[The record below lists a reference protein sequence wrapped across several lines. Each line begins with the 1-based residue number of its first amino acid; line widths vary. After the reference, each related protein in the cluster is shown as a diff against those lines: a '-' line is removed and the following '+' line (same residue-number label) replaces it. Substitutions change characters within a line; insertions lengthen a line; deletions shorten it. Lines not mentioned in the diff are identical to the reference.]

1 MDPGEVCRT
10 QALLARTGPRNWP
23 SSQRAVP
30 AREAAGWRPGRSMCT
45 SEGNQM
51 TLQASPIHMYGTPW
65 CPDCQRAKQF
75 LSEQRIPYA
84 FTDVDSDT
92 AGRAL
97 VEEVNDGKLI
107 IPVLVFE
114 DSSTLVEPTNAELA
128 AKLGLQSEARHEF
141 YSLIVI
147 GSGVAGLTASMY
159 AAREGIPTLVIESG
173 AVGGTIGIT
182 DQVDNFPGF
191 PDGIA
196 GSEFADRLRR
206 QAERFGVEILSA
218 TNAVSVAADGDQRL
232 VKTASGEEYRS
243 HAVLIATG
251 STYRRLGIPG
261 EEDFIGSGV
270 HFCATC
276 DGAFYRGESVVVV
289 GGGNSATEESL
300 FLTTLD
306 ESVTLVTKS
315 SQLSAS
321 AAAVAKVEQNDS
333 IEVKTDTS
341 PVEFVGEAG
350 KLTGVVVEGPHGARA
365 TLPTSAAFVFVG
377 LTPNASVVDDLVDTD
392 EQGFV
397 KADMGMQTS
406 VSGIFV
412 AGDVRSGSTKQAASA
427 AGEGAAAAIAIRRY
441 LEPFGTAM
449 RPSVVDTSDPT
460 AVPA

>member
-1 MDPGEVCRT
+1 MPE
-10 QALLARTGPRNWP
+10 QAA
-23 SSQRAVP
+23 
-30 AREAAGWRPGRSMCT
+30 
-45 SEGNQM
+45 
-51 TLQASPIHMYGTPW
+51 PIQMYGTPW

-84 FTDVDSDT
+84 FTDVDSDA

-97 VEEVNDGKLI
+97 VEEVNHGKLI

-114 DSSTLVEPTNAELA
+114 DASTLVEPSNADLA
-128 AKLGLQSEARHEF
+128 AKLGLQTEAKHMF

-191 PDGIA
+191 PDGIT
-196 GSEFADRLRR
+196 GRDFADRLRR

-218 TNAVSVAADGDQRL
+218 TDVTSVGVDGDQR
-232 VKTASGEEYRS
+232 VVTTASDEKYRS
-243 HAVLIATG
+243 HAVLVATG

-276 DGAFYRGESVVVV
+276 DGAFYRGEPVVVV

-315 SQLSAS
+315 DRLSAS
-321 AAAVAKVEQNDS
+321 AAAVEKVERNEHID
-333 IEVKTDTS
+333 VRTNTS
-341 PVEFVGEAG
+341 PVEFIGVDG
-350 KLTGVVVEGPHGARA
+350 KLTGVVVERPDGVTETISTP
-365 TLPTSAAFVFVG
+365 AAFVFIG
-377 LTPNASVVDDLVDTD
+377 LTPNAEVVAGLVDTD

-397 KADMGMQTS
+397 QADMGMQTS
-406 VSGIFV
+406 VPGVFV
-412 AGDVRSGSTKQAASA
+412 AGDVRSGSTKQAAAA

-449 RPSVVDTSDPT
+449 RPSVVDTADPT

>member
-1 MDPGEVCRT
+1 MA
-10 QALLARTGPRNWP
+10 QQ
-23 SSQRAVP
+23 S
-30 AREAAGWRPGRSMCT
+30 
-45 SEGNQM
+45 
-51 TLQASPIHMYGTPW
+51 SPIQMYGTPW

-75 LSEQRIPYA
+75 LSEQRIPYN
-84 FTDVDSDT
+84 FTDVDSD
-92 AGRAL
+92 ANGRAL

-114 DSSTLVEPTNAELA
+114 DGSTLTEPSNADLA
-128 AKLGLQSEARHEF
+128 AKLGLRTEAKHRF

-196 GSEFADRLRR
+196 GREFADRLRR

-218 TNAVSVAADGDQRL
+218 TDVLSVDVDGDQK
-232 VKTASGEEYRS
+232 VVDTSSGEAYRS
-243 HAVLIATG
+243 HAVLVATG

-306 ESVTLVTKS
+306 QMVTLVTKS
-315 SQLSAS
+315 RQLSAS
-321 AAAVAKVEQNDS
+321 AAAVAKVEQNAQ
-333 IEVKTDTS
+333 IAVRTEFA
-341 PVEFVGEAG
+341 PVEFIGEGG
-350 KLTGVVVEGPHGARA
+350 KLTGVIVEGPAGVRESIS
-365 TLPTSAAFVFVG
+365 TPAAFVFIG
-377 LTPNASVVDDLVDTD
+377 LTPNAGVVADLVDTD
-392 EQGFV
+392 DQGFV
-397 KADMGMQTS
+397 QADMGMQTS
-406 VSGIFV
+406 VTGIFV

-449 RPSVVDTSDPT
+449 RPNVVDTSDPT

>member
-1 MDPGEVCRT
+1 ME
-10 QALLARTGPRNWP
+10 
-23 SSQRAVP
+23 
-30 AREAAGWRPGRSMCT
+30 
-45 SEGNQM
+45 QM
-51 TLQASPIHMYGTPW
+51 TPPIQMYGTPW

-75 LSEQRIPYA
+75 LSEQRIPYE
-84 FTDVDSDT
+84 FTDVDSDE

-114 DSSTLVEPTNAELA
+114 DASTLVEPSNAELA
-128 AKLGLQSEARHEF
+128 AKLGIRTEAQHHF

-182 DQVDNFPGF
+182 DQIDNFPGF
-191 PDGIA
+191 PEGVSGA
-196 GSEFADRLRR
+196 EFADRLRR

-218 TNAVSVAADGDQRL
+218 TNAVSVETDGDQRI
-232 VKTASGEEYRS
+232 VTTSTGQTYRS
-243 HAVLIATG
+243 HAVLVATG

-276 DGAFYRGESVVVV
+276 DGAFYRGQPVVVI

-306 ESVTLVTKS
+306 ESVTLVTRADA
-315 SQLSAS
+315 LSAS
-321 AAAVAKVEQNDS
+321 AAAVAKVDQNPN
-333 IEVKTDTS
+333 IRVLTRNS
-341 PVEFVGEAG
+341 PVEFVGDGG
-350 KLTGVVVEGPHGARA
+350 KLTGVVVERPNGDTE
-365 TLPTSAAFVFVG
+365 TLPTPAAFVFIG
-377 LTPNASVVDDLVDTD
+377 LAPNATAVAGLVDTD

-397 KADMGMQTS
+397 VADMGMQTS
-406 VSGIFV
+406 VSGVFV

-449 RPSVVDTSDPT
+449 RPSVVDLSDAT
-460 AVPA
+460 AIPA